1 MNVYIMPNKL
11 KHTEACIKLR
21 RESVENNRVQLR
33 KKRKN
38 ERKIENN
45 TCQIVVHHVYLMSVF
60 REWYALLKDTA
71 IRKNVGI

>member
-1 MNVYIMPNKL
+1 MPNKL
-11 KHTEACIKLR
+11 KHTETCMKLR
-21 RESVENNRVQLR
+21 RESVENNRVKL
-33 KKRKN
+33 RKN